1 MKAKIKRN
9 YLGTFLILIPENRK
23 EKDELLGL
31 WQKIPD
37 ITFVKRGSISGDVPI
52 RIHSFVIEIK
62 SE

>member
-9 YLGTFLILIPENRK
+9 YLGTFLILISENRK

-37 ITFVKRGSISGDVPI
+37 ITFAKRVLYL
-52 RIHSFVIEIK
+52 EIYLL
-62 SE
+62 ECIVL